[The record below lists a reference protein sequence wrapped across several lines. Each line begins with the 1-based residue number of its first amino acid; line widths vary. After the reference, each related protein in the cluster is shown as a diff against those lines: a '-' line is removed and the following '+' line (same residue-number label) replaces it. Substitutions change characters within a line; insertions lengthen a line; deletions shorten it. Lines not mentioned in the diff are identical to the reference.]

1 MFGRMIGGGGYQSA
15 RDGLF
20 GQDQLANGM
29 GGGAP
34 NKPQEMMATQPEAK
48 KDGGMDWLSMI
59 SPLGSMLLGGA
70 GGGGA
75 GMAGL
80 AGGLL
85 PGLLA
90 GLGSKNGANGSIAGL
105 LGLVGN
111 QAANGQ
117 GMQGQGATW
126 MNELFS
132 GGQGATNAGFRQT
145 PDGMPMGHYVR
156 R

>member
-1 MFGRMIGGGGYQSA
+1 MFGRMIGGGGYQSN

-20 GQDQLANGM
+20 GQDPLANSL
-29 GGGAP
+29 GGAI
-34 NKPQEMMATQPEAK
+34 NKPQEMMAAQPEQGK
-48 KDGGMDWLSMI
+48 GGGMDLLSMI
-59 SPLGSMLLGGA
+59 SPLGSILAKSGMGMDGA
-70 GGGGA
+70 TA
-75 GMAGL
+75 GI
-80 AGGLL
+80 AGGLI

-90 GLGSKNGANGSIAGL
+90 GLGNKKGANGSIAGL

-126 MNELFS
+126 LNELFT
-132 GGQGATNAGFRQT
+132 GGQGANNAGMRQT
-145 PDGMPMGHYVR
+145 PDGMPMGYYVR